1 VGAAGAFAI
10 ADALRA
16 NRVLSSLVLRGND
29 LPGAVAELG
38 DGGGSGGGAAR
49 SLVDACDA
57 LGRMLRSNATLTL
70 LLDAVAGLDLLRGT
84 FELLISIYNK

>member
-1 VGAAGAFAI
+1 MGAAGAFAI

-29 LPGAVAELG
+29 LPGAVAELA
-38 DGGGSGGGAAR
+38 DGGGGGGGAAR

-70 LLDAVAGLDLLRGT
+70 LDALRA
-84 FELLISIYNK
+84 SIFSAARSNF